1 VTEVNINTI
10 QGRVKQRAK
19 WTKKLDKQILKQQK
33 LKFAKRPQ
41 KRNLKK
47 KAVSCK
53 IKECYLKSK
62 L

>member
-1 VTEVNINTI
+1 MTEVNINTI

-41 KRNLKK
+41 KKKSKK
-47 KAVSCK
+47 KLFRA
-53 IKECYLKSK
+53 KSK
-62 L
+62 NAT